1 MADECEKD
9 TVLQEVGDKA
19 FSNAI
24 LDKEAFI
31 DNIQVD
37 SLSRNISN
45 VQVD

>member
-9 TVLQEVGDKA
+9 TVVQEEIKPV
-19 FSNAI
+19 SNAI
-24 LDKEAFI
+24 LDKEASI
-31 DNIQVD
+31 DNMQVD